1 MQRAPTWTVVATYP
15 AVFQAEMAAET
26 LKQAGIPA
34 VVRAESSGIF
44 GAGYAGTVTGGA
56 RVLVPADL
64 VDEARDV
71 LDLDTDPGGPAAA

>member
-1 MQRAPTWTVVATYP
+1 MREAPTWTVVATYP
-15 AVFQAEMAAET
+15 AVFQAEMAAEM

-56 RVLVPADL
+56 RVLVPSEMVED
-64 VDEARDV
+64 AREV
-71 LDLDTDPGGPAAA
+71 LDLDTDPGPEAA

>member
-1 MQRAPTWTVVATYP
+1 MYEASTWAVVATYA

-56 RVLVPADL
+56 RVLVPSEL
-64 VDEARDV
+64 VEEARELLG
-71 LDLDTDPGGPAAA
+71 LDSDPGPEAA